1 MLTLGR
7 VDVPVMLCI
16 LDSLEVT
23 LLPERPLEDEEFP
36 DRVEY
41 PEEGIALTLLED
53 NLELFLAASP
63 LVESG
68 DEGTLSLVAAPGD
81 FGVLGLTALP
91 EERVLREGIDITLL
105 VEPVRVF
112 PEFRLP
118 DAPFDLPGISLVF
131 TMFLVEEVLL
141 VFPDTVPADPRKSL
155 KLAARGWA
163 GLSPVMLVL
172 PALVEETF
180 LLLPV
185 AARDARLDLEMFSG
199 RPALKLLLTFDGRL
213 LTMVDSTR
221 RREKS
226 VALTT
231 VMPLLLLLFITT
243 VVLLI
248 MVLFGRLPCPQA
260 LGDHPI

>member
-1 MLTLGR
+1 
-7 VDVPVMLCI
+7 MLCI

-63 LVESG
+63 LAESG
-68 DEGTLSLVAAPGD
+68 DEGTLSLVVVPGEVE
-81 FGVLGLTALP
+81 VLGLTALP
-91 EERVLREGIDITLL
+91 EERVLREGIDITFP
-105 VEPVRVF
+105 VVPVRVF
-112 PEFRLP
+112 PEFRL
-118 DAPFDLPGISLVF
+118 AEPGISLVL
-131 TMFLVEEVLL
+131 TMLLVEEVLP
-141 VFPDTVPADPRKSL
+141 VFPDTAPADPRESL
-155 KLAARGWA
+155 KLSARGWA
-163 GLSPVMLVL
+163 GLSLVMLVL
-172 PALVEETF
+172 PALVAEAF